1 MISCEKSTNISSIS
15 GYKSSDIWTG
25 TGTCTS
31 EVDRI
36 SLWSDHITNTHHSIE
51 KRIYW
56 IRVEAACQNSL

>member
-1 MISCEKSTNISSIS
+1 MISCEKYTNVTSIS
-15 GYKSSDIWTG
+15 GYKSSDIW

-51 KRIYW
+51 KRICW